1 VRYRSGQAPG
11 AEAGAPGLVL
21 RYTVAVFASVL
32 AGFEL
37 AAHGIT
43 GTLRGTYAATIAAIQ
58 ENRFMPYPTPLLPRI
73 AVALLCLNAA
83 GCGAPNGQSPSSGVT
98 ADAAFQQHLQEQF
111 LDAKPGTV
119 IDIPAGKHPLDRVLT
134 LRSNGVTIRGAGAD
148 KSILSFKNEI
158 SGPEGML
165 VYGNDFRIEN
175 LSIEDSKG
183 DGLKINDGENITIR
197 GVRVAWTGGA
207 STGNG
212 AYGIYPVRARNVLI
226 EDSSSWGASDAGIYV
241 GQSTNVII
249 RRCHAEQN
257 VAGIEIENTVNADV
271 YENVATGNTGGILVF
286 NMPNLSQRGHSTRVF
301 KNKVFKNN
309 LANFA
314 AKGAAVAS
322 VPAGAG
328 VVVNS
333 NSQVEIFDNDIT
345 DNKTA
350 NLIISA
356 YFSTN
361 YYNKP
366 GIDPNYDPYPRSI
379 FIYDNR
385 FSGGGD
391 SPDGL
396 DLKTLK
402 MAVFGFNGHFP
413 DILWDGYRDERNLV
427 GGQPPAA
434 ERICIKNGD
443 AGVLNADGAHKY
455 KNPTTDMTP
464 FRCELPKLPP
474 VDLPARS

>member
-1 VRYRSGQAPG
+1 VRQ
-11 AEAGAPGLVL
+11 L
-21 RYTVAVFASVL
+21 AV
-32 AGFEL
+32 
-37 AAHGIT
+37 
-43 GTLRGTYAATIAAIQ
+43 
-58 ENRFMPYPTPLLPRI
+58 
-73 AVALLCLNAA
+73 LCLCFIATA
-83 GCGAPNGQSPSSGVT
+83 CGQKGSSTPPEGLT
-98 ADAAFQQHLQEQF
+98 ADDAAFQKRLQEQF

-134 LRSNGVTIRGAGAD
+134 LRANGVTIRGAGLD
-148 KSILSFKNEI
+148 RSILSFKNEI
-158 SGPEGML
+158 SGPEGIL
-165 VYGNDFRIEN
+165 VYGNDFTIEN
-175 LSIEDSKG
+175 LSIEDTKG
-183 DGLKINDGENITIR
+183 DGLKINDGENLTIR
-197 GVRVAWTGGA
+197 GVRVAWTQGPK
-207 STGNG
+207 TTNG
-212 AYGIYPVRARNVLI
+212 AYGIYPVKSRNVLI

-241 GQSTNVII
+241 GQSTNVIV

-286 NMPNLSQRGHSTRVF
+286 NMPNLSQAGRSTRIF
-301 KNKVFKNN
+301 KNRVYKNN

-333 NSQVEIFDNDIT
+333 NSKVEIFDNDIA
-345 DNKTA
+345 DNQSA
-350 NLIISA
+350 NLVVSA

-379 FIYDNR
+379 FIYGNR

-391 SPDGL
+391 APDGL
-396 DLKTLK
+396 ELKALK
-402 MAVFGFNGHFP
+402 VAMFGLNGRFP
-413 DILWDGYRDERNLV
+413 DIFWDGYRDEKNLV
-427 GGQPPAA
+427 NGQPPADQ
-434 ERICIKNGD
+434 RICIKNGD
-443 AGVLNADGAHKY
+443 VGIINADGPHKY
-455 KNPTTDMTP
+455 KNPNTDMTP

-474 VDLPARS
+474 VELPTRS

>member
-1 VRYRSGQAPG
+1 
-11 AEAGAPGLVL
+11 
-21 RYTVAVFASVL
+21 
-32 AGFEL
+32 
-37 AAHGIT
+37 
-43 GTLRGTYAATIAAIQ
+43 
-58 ENRFMPYPTPLLPRI
+58 MPQLTPLLSRI
-73 AVALLCLNAA
+73 AMALVCLNAA
-83 GCGAPNGQSPSSGVT
+83 GCGAPSGQSPSGST

-119 IDIPAGKHPLDRVLT
+119 IDIPAGKHPLNRVLT
-134 LRSNGVTIRGAGAD
+134 LRANGVTIRGAGAD
-148 KSILSFKNEI
+148 KTILSFKNEI
-158 SGPEGML
+158 SGPEGIL
-165 VYGNDFRIEN
+165 VYGSDFQIEN
-175 LSIEDSKG
+175 LSIEDTKG

-197 GVRVAWTGGA
+197 GVRVAWTGGSNTA
-207 STGNG
+207 NG
-212 AYGIYPVRARNVLI
+212 AYGIYPVRTRNVLI
-226 EDSSSWGASDAGIYV
+226 EDSASWGASDAGIYV
-241 GQSTNVII
+241 GQSTNVIV

-286 NMPNLSQRGHSTRVF
+286 NMPNLSLRGHSTRVF
-301 KNKVFKNN
+301 KNKVFQNN
-309 LANFA
+309 VANFA

-333 NSQVEIFDNDIT
+333 NSQVEIFDNDIS

-366 GIDPNYDPYPRSI
+366 GIDPSYDPYPRSI
-379 FIYDNR
+379 YVYDNR

-391 SPDGL
+391 APDGL

-402 MAVFGFNGHFP
+402 VAVFGFSGHFP
-413 DILWDGYRDERNLV
+413 DILWDGYRDESNLV

-443 AGVLNADGAHKY
+443 VGVLNADGAHKY
-455 KNPTTDMTP
+455 KNPTTDMGP
-464 FRCELPKLPP
+464 FRCELPKLPA
-474 VDLPARS
+474 VELPARS

>member
-1 VRYRSGQAPG
+1 MRQI
-11 AEAGAPGLVL
+11 
-21 RYTVAVFASVL
+21 TVAFACL
-32 AGFEL
+32 
-37 AAHGIT
+37 
-43 GTLRGTYAATIAAIQ
+43 IAA
-58 ENRFMPYPTPLLPRI
+58 
-73 AVALLCLNAA
+73 A
-83 GCGAPNGQSPSSGVT
+83 CGQQGGKSQSQGLT
-98 ADAAFQQHLQEQF
+98 ADDAAFQKRLQEQF

-119 IDIPAGKHPLDRVLT
+119 IDIPPGQHALDRVLT
-134 LRSNGVTIRGAGAD
+134 LRANGVTIRGAGLD

-158 SGPEGML
+158 SGPEGIL
-165 VYGNDFRIEN
+165 VYGSDFTIEN
-175 LSIEDSKG
+175 LSIEDTKG

-197 GVRVAWTGGA
+197 GVRVAWTGG
-207 STGNG
+207 SQTNNG
-212 AYGIYPVRARNVLI
+212 AYGIYPVKSKNILI

-241 GQSTNVII
+241 GQSTNVIV

-257 VAGIEIENTVNADV
+257 VAGIEIENTINADV

-286 NMPNLSQRGHSTRVF
+286 NMPNLSQPGHSTRVF
-301 KNKVFKNN
+301 KNKVYQNN
-309 LANFA
+309 VANFA

-333 NSQVEIFDNDIT
+333 KSKVEIFDNDIA

-366 GIDPNYDPYPRSI
+366 GIDPNYDPYPRAI
-379 FIYDNR
+379 YVYDNR

-402 MAVFGFNGHFP
+402 VAMFGLNGHFP
-413 DILWDGYRDERNLV
+413 DILWDGYRDEKNLV
-427 GGQPPAA
+427 NGQPPAA
-434 ERICIKNGD
+434 ERICIKNGNS
-443 AGVLNADGAHKY
+443 AVLNADGPHKY
-455 KNPTTDMTP
+455 KNPATETAR
-464 FRCELPKLPP
+464 FQCELPKLPP
-474 VDLPARS
+474 VDLPAHS

>member
-1 VRYRSGQAPG
+1 MPSAVSEARSGPNNNYIGEIMRQIS
-11 AEAGAPGLVL
+11 
-21 RYTVAVFASVL
+21 VAFL
-32 AGFEL
+32 CL
-37 AAHGIT
+37 
-43 GTLRGTYAATIAAIQ
+43 IAA
-58 ENRFMPYPTPLLPRI
+58 
-73 AVALLCLNAA
+73 A
-83 GCGAPNGQSPSSGVT
+83 CGQKANQSPPQGLSAEDGE
-98 ADAAFQQHLQEQF
+98 FQKHLQEQF

-119 IDIPAGKHPLDRVLT
+119 IEIPSGKHALDRVLT
-134 LRSNGVTIRGAGAD
+134 LRANGVTIRGAGQD

-158 SGPEGML
+158 SGPEGIL
-165 VYGNDFRIEN
+165 VYGNDFVIEN
-175 LSIEDSKG
+175 LSIEDTKG

-197 GVRVAWTGGA
+197 GVRVAWSGG
-207 STGNG
+207 SQTSNG
-212 AYGIYPVRARNVLI
+212 AYGIYPVKSRNILI

-241 GQSTNVII
+241 GQSTNVVV

-271 YENVATGNTGGILVF
+271 YDNVATGNTGGILVF
-286 NMPNLSQRGHSTRVF
+286 NMPNLSQAGHSTRVY

-309 LANFA
+309 VANFA

-333 NSQVEIFDNDIT
+333 NSKVEIFDNDIA
-345 DNKTA
+345 DNQTA

-379 FIYDNR
+379 FIYDNQ

-396 DLKTLK
+396 ELKTLK
-402 MAVFGFNGHFP
+402 VSMFGLNGHFP
-413 DILWDGYRDERNLV
+413 DILWDGFHDEKNLV
-427 GGQPPAA
+427 DGQPPAE
-434 ERICIKNGD
+434 ERICVKNPG
-443 AGVLNADGAHKY
+443 ATVLNADGPHKY
-455 KNPTTDMTP
+455 KNPKTETAL
-464 FRCELPKLPP
+464 FQCELPKLPP
-474 VDLPARS
+474 VDLPSHT